1 MTDAHAAVLSAT
13 SMLPTTEEGSIALV
27 DELCLRYRNWGRWGA
42 EDQRG
47 TLNFITPQ
55 VLTHA
60 ATMIRSG
67 RVVSC
72 GLPFDSN
79 GPQSGGFG
87 GRTNPVHS
95 MLQDGGDIALGAQ
108 DHLAVLRYTDD
119 AVSMPLQCGT
129 QWDALAHIF
138 YRGQMYNGH
147 GLDHVT
153 STGATINSIDR
164 IADGVVGRGILL
176 DIPRHRGVDWLD
188 AGQSIDDAE
197 LAGCAAAQGLEV
209 RSGDIVLIRTGQ
221 IAQVRARGSW
231 GEYDSGPAPGLGVA
245 AAHWFAANEIAALAT
260 DTWGAEVLPNDTPGV
275 FQPLHLILL
284 VNAGMTIGEIFDLEA
299 LATACA
305 EEGRY
310 EFFFTAPPLPI
321 TGAVGSPVN
330 PLAIF

>member
-1 MTDAHAAVLSAT
+1 MSHAHSAPGH
-13 SMLPTTEEGSIALV
+13 SAPATEEEWVALV

-42 EDQRG
+42 DDERG
-47 TLNFITPQ
+47 TLNFVTPDAVRYAASMIT
-55 VLTHA
+55 T
-60 ATMIRSG
+60 G
-67 RVVSC
+67 RIVSC
-72 GLPFDSN
+72 ALPFDEN

-95 MLQDGGDIALGAQ
+95 MLQDGGDIAAGAQ
-108 DHLAVLRYTDD
+108 DHLAILRYTDD
-119 AVSMPLQCGT
+119 VVTMPLQSGT

-147 GLDHVT
+147 GLEHVT
-153 STGATINSIDR
+153 ATGATVNSIDR

-176 DIPRHRGVDWLD
+176 DIPRHRGVEWLE
-188 AGQSIDDAE
+188 AGEAIGDAE
-197 LAGCAAAQGLEV
+197 LAACAAAQGVEV
-209 RSGDIVLIRTGQ
+209 RAGDIVLIRTGQ
-221 IAQVRARGSW
+221 IAEVRARGSW
-231 GEYDSGPAPGLGVA
+231 GEYDGGSAPGLGLT
-245 AAHWFAANEIAALAT
+245 AAHWFAANEIAAFAT
-260 DTWGAEVLPNDTPGV
+260 DTWGAEVQPNDTPGV

-284 VNAGMTIGEIFDLEA
+284 VNAGMTIGEIFDLEP
-299 LATACA
+299 LAAACA

>member
-1 MTDAHAAVLSAT
+1 MTLFEDQAGRGRTLPAT
-13 SMLPTTEEGSIALV
+13 EAESVALV
-27 DELCLRYRNWGRWGA
+27 DELCLRYRNWGRWGTD
-42 EDQRG
+42 DQKG
-47 TLNFITPQ
+47 TLNFITPEAL
-55 VLTHA
+55 VYA

-87 GRTNPVHS
+87 GRTNPLHF

-108 DHLAVLRYTDD
+108 DHIGVLRYTDD
-119 AVSMPLQCGT
+119 VVTMPLQCGT

-147 GLDHVT
+147 GLEKVT
-153 STGATINSIDR
+153 SNGAAINSIDR
-164 IADGVVGRGILL
+164 VADGVAGRGILL
-176 DIPRHRGVDWLD
+176 DIPRYRGVDWLEAGD
-188 AGQSIDDAE
+188 AIDDTE
-197 LAGCAAAQGLEV
+197 LAGCAEAQRVEV

-231 GEYDSGPAPGLGVA
+231 GQYDSGPAPGLGVA
-245 AAHWFAANEIAALAT
+245 AAHWFTSHEIAALAT
-260 DTWGAEVLPNDTPGV
+260 DTWGTEVLPNETPGV

-284 VNAGMTIGEIFDLEA
+284 ANAGMMVGEIFDLEA
-299 LATACA
+299 LAVAC
-305 EEGRY
+305 EQEGRY
-310 EFFFTAPPLPI
+310 EFFFSAPPLPI
-321 TGAVGSPVN
+321 TGAVGSPIN

>member
-1 MTDAHAAVLSAT
+1 MTEVQPR
-13 SMLPTTEEGSIALV
+13 PTPQVDRPMTEEESIALV
-27 DELCLRYRNWGRWGA
+27 DELCLRYRNWGRWGS

-47 TLNFITPQ
+47 TLNFITPEAL
-55 VLTHA
+55 VYA
-60 ATMIRSG
+60 ASMIRVG

-108 DHLAVLRYTDD
+108 DGIALLRYTDD

-147 GLDHVT
+147 GLEHVT
-153 STGATINSIDR
+153 STGAAINSIDK
-164 IADGVVGRGILL
+164 IADGVAGRGVLL
-176 DIPRHRGVDWLD
+176 DIPRHRGLEWLQ
-188 AGQSIDDAE
+188 AGEAIGGDE
-197 LAGCAAAQGLEV
+197 LVACAQAQGVEI
-209 RSGDIVLIRTGQ
+209 RAGDIILVRTGQ
-221 IAQVRARGSW
+221 IAEVRSRGSW
-231 GEYDSGPAPGLGVA
+231 GDYDSGPAPGLGISA
-245 AAHWFAANEIAALAT
+245 APWFADHEVAALAT
-260 DTWGAEVLPNDTPGV
+260 DTWGAEVLPNETPGV

-299 LATACA
+299 LAKACQ
-305 EEGRY
+305 EGGRY
-310 EFFFTAPPLPI
+310 EFFFSAPPLPI
-321 TGAVGSPVN
+321 TGAVGSPIN
-330 PLAIF
+330 PIAIF

>member
-1 MTDAHAAVLSAT
+1 MADVTSAEPAVSPT
-13 SMLPTTEEGSIALV
+13 SEQEWVALV

-42 EDQRG
+42 EDERG
-47 TLNFITPQ
+47 TLNFVTPDAL
-55 VLTHA
+55 VHA
-60 ATMIRSG
+60 STLIRTG

-72 GLPFDSN
+72 ALPFDSN

-95 MLQDGGDIALGAQ
+95 MLADGEDILAGAQ
-108 DHLAVLRYTDD
+108 DHLPLLRYTDD
-119 AVSMPLQCGT
+119 AVAMPLQCGT

-147 GLDHVT
+147 GLEHVT
-153 STGATINSIDR
+153 KSGADVNGIER

-176 DIPRHRGVDWLD
+176 DIPRHRGVDWLE
-188 AGQSIDDAE
+188 AGQAIDDQE
-197 LAGCAAAQGLEV
+197 LEACARAQGVEV

-221 IAQVRARGSW
+221 IAQVRAERSW
-231 GEYDSGPAPGLGVA
+231 GQYDGGPAPGLGYA
-245 AAHWFAANEIAALAT
+245 SSHWFVDNEIAALAT
-260 DTWGAEVLPNDTPGV
+260 DTWGAEVLPNETTGV

-284 VNAGMTIGEIFDLEA
+284 VNAGMTFGEIFDLEA
-299 LATACA
+299 LATACQ
-305 EEGRY
+305 EERRY
-310 EFFFTAPPLPI
+310 EFFFSAPPLPI

>member
-1 MTDAHAAVLSAT
+1 M
-13 SMLPTTEEGSIALV
+13 PTTEAESISLV

-42 EDQRG
+42 DDERG
-47 TLNFITPQ
+47 TLNFITPE

-60 ATMIRSG
+60 ATMIRKG
-67 RVVSC
+67 RTVSC
-72 GLPFDSN
+72 GLPFNSN

-108 DHLAVLRYTDD
+108 DHLSVLRYTDD
-119 AVSMPLQCGT
+119 AVAMPLQCGT

-147 GLDHVT
+147 GLENVT
-153 STGATINSIDR
+153 SAGAVVNSIDR

-176 DIPRHRGVDWLD
+176 DIPRHRDVPWLH
-188 AGQSIDDAE
+188 AGEAIDDAE
-197 LAGCAAAQGLEV
+197 LEACAQAQGVEV
-209 RSGDIVLIRTGQ
+209 LSGDIVLIRTGQ
-221 IAQVRARGSW
+221 IAQVRADGAW
-231 GEYDSGPAPGLGVA
+231 GQYDGGPAPGLGHR
-245 AAHWFAANEIAALAT
+245 AAHWFAAHEIAALAT
-260 DTWGAEVLPNDTPGV
+260 DTWGTEVLPNDTPGV

-299 LATACA
+299 LADACA

-310 EFFFTAPPLPI
+310 EFFFCAPPLPI

>member
-1 MTDAHAAVLSAT
+1 
-13 SMLPTTEEGSIALV
+13 
-27 DELCLRYRNWGRWGA
+27 
-42 EDQRG
+42 
-47 TLNFITPQ
+47 LNFITADA
-55 VLTHA
+55 LKYA
-60 ATMIRSG
+60 ASMIKSG

-72 GLPFDSN
+72 ALPFNSD

-119 AVSMPLQCGT
+119 AVAMPLQCGT

-147 GLDHVT
+147 GLEHVT
-153 STGATINSIDR
+153 STGATVNSIDR
-164 IADGVVGRGILL
+164 VADGVVGRGILL
-176 DIPRHRGVDWLD
+176 DIPRHRGVAWLEAGD
-188 AGQSIDDAE
+188 AVDDAE
-197 LAGCAAAQGLEV
+197 LAACAESQGVEV

-221 IAQVRARGSW
+221 IAQVRSLGSW
-231 GEYDSGPAPGLGVA
+231 GQYDGGPAPGLGYR
-245 AAHWFAANEIAALAT
+245 AAHWFAAHEIAALAA

-299 LATACA
+299 LAEVCV

>member
-1 MTDAHAAVLSAT
+1 MAEVQSAAEAAALSDDD
-13 SMLPTTEEGSIALV
+13 SVALV
-27 DELCLRYRNWGRWGA
+27 DELCLRHRNWGRWGA
-42 EDQRG
+42 DDQRG
-47 TLNFITPQ
+47 TLNFITPDA
-55 VLTHA
+55 LRHA
-60 ATMIRSG
+60 ASMIKSG

-72 GLPFDSN
+72 ALPFNSE

-119 AVSMPLQCGT
+119 AVTMPLQCGT

-147 GLDHVT
+147 GLEHVT
-153 STGATINSIDR
+153 STGAALNSIDR
-164 IADGVVGRGILL
+164 VADGVVGRGVLL
-176 DIPRHRGVDWLD
+176 DIPRHRGVAWLEAGD
-188 AGQSIDDAE
+188 AIDDAE
-197 LAGCAAAQGLEV
+197 LAACAESQNV
-209 RSGDIVLIRTGQ
+209 QIRSGDIVLVRTGQ
-221 IAQVRARGSW
+221 LAEVRARGSW
-231 GEYDSGPAPGLGVA
+231 GQYDGGPAPGLSYKS
-245 AAHWFAANEIAALAT
+245 AHWFASNEIAALAT
-260 DTWGAEVLPNDTPGV
+260 DTWGAEVLPNETPGV

-284 VNAGMTIGEIFDLEA
+284 VNAGMTIGEIFDLER
-299 LATACA
+299 LAQACA
-305 EEGRY
+305 EEGRH

>member
-1 MTDAHAAVLSAT
+1 MTDIDALTTDSAVD
-13 SMLPTTEEGSIALV
+13 LV

-42 EDQRG
+42 DDQRG
-47 TLNFITPQ
+47 TLNFITPA
-55 VLTHA
+55 VLAQA
-60 ATMIRSG
+60 ATLVQTG
-67 RVVSC
+67 KVVSC
-72 GLPFDSN
+72 ALPFNSD
-79 GPQSGGFG
+79 GPQAGGFG

-108 DHLAVLRYTDD
+108 DHLDILRYCDD

-147 GLDHVT
+147 GLEKVT
-153 STGATINSIDR
+153 STGATVNSIDKV
-164 IADGVVGRGILL
+164 ADGVVGRGVLL
-176 DIPRHRGVDWLD
+176 DMARHHGVPWLD
-188 AGQSIDDAE
+188 AGHSINSGD
-197 LAGCAAAQGLEV
+197 LAACAQRQGVEI

-221 IAQVRARGSW
+221 MAQVRSEGAW
-231 GEYDSGPAPGLGVA
+231 GNYDSGPAPGLGVDS
-245 AAHWFAANEIAALAT
+245 AHWFAQNEIAALAT

-284 VNAGMTIGEIFDLEA
+284 VNAGMTIGEIFDLEE
-299 LATACA
+299 LGSAC
-305 EEGRY
+305 EQGGRY

>member
-1 MTDAHAAVLSAT
+1 MTDVYSPASPSVSTL
-13 SMLPTTEEGSIALV
+13 TEEQSIALV

-42 EDQRG
+42 EDQKG
-47 TLNFITPQ
+47 TLNFVTPE
-55 VLTHA
+55 VLKYA

-67 RVVSC
+67 RVISC
-72 GLPFDSN
+72 AVPFDSN

-108 DHLAVLRYTDD
+108 DHLPVLRYTDD
-119 AVSMPLQCGT
+119 AVSMPLQCST

-147 GLDHVT
+147 GLEHVT
-153 STGATINSIDR
+153 STGATINGIEK

-176 DIPRHRGVDWLD
+176 DVPRHRGVDWLE
-188 AGQSIDDAE
+188 AGQAIDDTE
-197 LAGCAAAQGLEV
+197 LAECAEAQGVEV

-221 IAQVRARGSW
+221 IAQVRSDGAW
-231 GEYDSGPAPGLGVA
+231 GQYDGGPAPGLGVA
-245 AAHWFAANEIAALAT
+245 AAHWFAANEVAAFAT
-260 DTWGAEVLPNDTPGV
+260 DTWGTEVLPNDTPGV

-284 VNAGMTIGEIFDLEA
+284 VNAGMTIGEIFDLEP
-299 LATACA
+299 LAAACA

-310 EFFFTAPPLPI
+310 EFFFSAPPLPI

>member
-1 MTDAHAAVLSAT
+1 MADVQSAGGPATAAS
-13 SMLPTTEEGSIALV
+13 TEDSIALV

-42 EDQRG
+42 DDERG
-47 TLNFITPQ
+47 TLNFITPAA
-55 VLTHA
+55 VRHA
-60 ATMIRSG
+60 ASMIKSG

-72 GLPFDSN
+72 ALPFNSD

-108 DHLAVLRYTDD
+108 DHLALLRYTDD
-119 AVSMPLQCGT
+119 AVTMPLQCGT

-147 GLDHVT
+147 GLQHVT
-153 STGATINSIDR
+153 SRGATVNSIDR
-164 IADGVVGRGILL
+164 VADGIVGRGVLL
-176 DIPRHRGVDWLD
+176 DVPRYRGVPWLE
-188 AGQSIDDAE
+188 AGEAIDDAE
-197 LAGCAAAQGLEV
+197 LAACAASQNVEI
-209 RSGDIVLIRTGQ
+209 RSGDIVLVRTGQ
-221 IAQVRARGSW
+221 LAEVRARGSW
-231 GEYDSGPAPGLGVA
+231 GQYDGGPAPGLSYTS
-245 AAHWFAANEIAALAT
+245 AHWFVQHEIAALAT
-260 DTWGAEVLPNDTPGV
+260 DTWGAEVLPNETPGV

-299 LATACA
+299 LAEACVQ
-305 EEGRY
+305 EGRH

>member
-1 MTDAHAAVLSAT
+1 MTDVQSTNEPGVLPVT
-13 SMLPTTEEGSIALV
+13 DDEWIALV

-42 EDQRG
+42 DDQRG
-47 TLNFITPQ
+47 TLNFITPE
-55 VLTHA
+55 VLRYA
-60 ATMIRSG
+60 ATMIKAG

-108 DHLAVLRYTDD
+108 DHLAILRYTDD
-119 AVSMPLQCGT
+119 AVAMPLQCAT

-147 GLDHVT
+147 GLEHVT
-153 STGATINSIDR
+153 STGATVNGIEK

-176 DIPRHRGVDWLD
+176 DIPRHRGVDWLEPGD
-188 AGQSIDDAE
+188 AIDDVELSACAE
-197 LAGCAAAQGLEV
+197 AQAVEV
-209 RSGDIVLIRTGQ
+209 RSGDIVLVRTGQ
-221 IAQVRARGSW
+221 IAQVRSAGSW
-231 GEYDSGPAPGLGVA
+231 GQYDGGPAPGLGHR
-245 AAHWFAANEIAALAT
+245 AAHWLAAHEIAAMAT
-260 DTWGAEVLPNDTPGV
+260 DTWGTEVLPNDTPGV
-275 FQPLHLILL
+275 FQPLHLIML
-284 VNAGMTIGEIFDLEA
+284 VNAGLTIGEIFDLEG
-299 LATACA
+299 LSVACQ

-321 TGAVGSPVN
+321 TGAVGSPIN